1 MSFDTIEAAAAAAVL
16 PSSNE
21 AVAHDEPTRSPEAY
35 CIPADDDVSEVVL
48 TTEASVDPGTDER
61 QQIYRLRYQGTT
73 LMIAKLVLD
82 SNIVHG
88 HKLKKGEGK
97 YHILTVFARAM
108 MTKWP
113 RFDSDVHCVGAYILW
128 PKKNAT
134 LKKPSSGH
142 VESQMNT
149 VLNTVNYS
157 ECGENVESKKPLLE
171 PCNCRAKCVEK
182 LAEPDRVLIHQAY
195 WDMGYSERV
204 TFVMKNVNTVAI
216 KRRKV
221 SQEEY
226 RKQQSRVYSLNGINV
241 CKVMFMSSLGYSADK
256 FITTAINKNTTEDL
270 RGRHKPKHSLT
281 EDRREEVTK
290 AIQHFEPHISHYRRE
305 HAPHRLYVDPSVT
318 IDKMYEHYKTMCSSN
333 PVSKSSFTHVLSFCY
348 CCLCLYF
355 NGC

>member
-1 MSFDTIEAAAAAAVL
+1 MMLVVSTQEYQYPTSGELTETPEESQDEVPAL
-16 PSSNE
+16 NSSSS
-21 AVAHDEPTRSPEAY
+21 DEQTGTPG
-35 CIPADDDVSEVVL
+35 ADDDVSAVE
-48 TTEASVDPGTDER
+48 
-61 QQIYRLRYQGTT
+61 QIYRLRYQGTT

-113 RFDSDVHCVGAYILW
+113 RFDSDIHCVGAYISW
-128 PKKNAT
+128 PKKNTT

-142 VESQMNT
+142 VEPQMNT

-157 ECGENVESKKPLLE
+157 ECRENVESKKPLLE

-204 TFVMKNVNTVAI
+204 TFLMKNVNTVAV

-221 SQEEY
+221 NQEEF

-256 FITTAINKNTTEDL
+256 FITTAINKNQTEDL
-270 RGRHKPKHSLT
+270 RGRHRPKHTLT
-281 EDRREEVTK
+281 EERREEVTK
-290 AIQHFEPHISHYRRE
+290 AIQHFEPDISHY
-305 HAPHRLYVDPSVT
+305 
-318 IDKMYEHYKTMCSSN
+318 
-333 PVSKSSFTHVLSFCY
+333 FTTAVNMLPTGY
-348 CCLCLYF
+348 MLILR
-355 NGC
+355 